1 MNQLGLIVI
10 FGPTATGKTRIA
22 IELAKHLGSPI
33 LSADSRQVY
42 RQLDIGT
49 AKPSMTERQG
59 IPHYL
64 IDIVE
69 PDANFTLAEYQQQ
82 AQALITQFQ
91 SQGVT
96 PILVGGTGLYIRS
109 IVRGMQI
116 PQVSPQ
122 EGLRSQL
129 SQLGQAQCY
138 AMLQQVDPKSAR
150 AIHANDS
157 VRTLRSL
164 EVFYVTGI
172 PLSTQQSESPP
183 SYAIYQIGMLAPERE
198 THKQWISDRC
208 DRMLT
213 LGWLEEI
220 QYLQQQ
226 YGKNL
231 PLLRTLGYAEM
242 ADYLDGKS
250 TLAEA
255 QALTVLHT
263 LQFAKRQKTWFTNP
277 KNLGVNNSEDRV
289 NWVSQEADP
298 SQLLELLNQIHNAKD
313 R

>member
-1 MNQLGLIVI
+1 MNQPGLIVI
-10 FGPTATGKTRIA
+10 FGTTATGKTRIA

-42 RQLDIGT
+42 RYLDIGT

-59 IPHYL
+59 VPHYL

-69 PDANFTLAEYQQQ
+69 PGASFTLAEYQQQ

-91 SQGVT
+91 AQGIT

-109 IVRGMQI
+109 IARGMQI

-122 EGLRSQL
+122 AGLRSQL

-138 AMLQQVDPKSAR
+138 AMLQQVDPHSAK

-164 EVFYVTGI
+164 EVFYVTGM

-183 SYAIYQIGMLAPERE
+183 SYPIYQIGLTAPERE
-198 THKQWISDRC
+198 VHMQWISDRC
-208 DRMLT
+208 DRMLA

-220 QYLQQQ
+220 QHLQQQ

-242 ADYLDGKS
+242 ADYLDHKS

-263 LQFAKRQKTWFTNP
+263 LQFAKRQRTWFSNP
-277 KNLGVNNSEDRV
+277 KNLGINNAVNSI
-289 NWVSQEADP
+289 NWVSQDADP
-298 SQLLELLNQIHNAKD
+298 SQLLDLLDQIHDAKD